1 MDAAGLRKRL
11 TQNLLDEINDVQF
24 PSVTMMNRVESTFAT
39 QEDLADY
46 IEVLVKKVEAT
57 RFPSI
62 PMLNRLDGLLDQ
74 LDQVEQ
80 QEQLEAAQSDG
91 GRED

>member
-1 MDAAGLRKRL
+1 
-11 TQNLLDEINDVQF
+11 
-24 PSVTMMNRVESTFAT
+24 
-39 QEDLADY
+39 
-46 IEVLVKKVEAT
+46 
-57 RFPSI
+57 
-62 PMLNRLDGLLDQ
+62 MLNRLDGLLDQ